1 MKTGRLLK
9 FQRPG
14 AEVHAYIYR
23 EGASF
28 RAAVYVMAESGRSRE
43 KAPSESLSASTE
55 AGVESAVREWVE
67 ARFPRT

>member
-14 AEVHAYIYR
+14 GEVHAYIYR
-23 EGASF
+23 DGSQFHATL
-28 RAAVYVMAESGRSRE
+28 YVMAAERGRETAIADSIT
-43 KAPSESLSASTE
+43 ATTE

-67 ARFPRT
+67 ARFPKHG